1 MVAVGHSVDPARWQA
16 LLDEVMA
23 RIAGRFARVEPRRTA
38 RAFLLG
44 LLSQVERKNCWWL
57 AEHAGHQGPQ
67 AMQRLLR
74 KASWDADQ
82 IRDDVRD
89 LVIEAIGDPD
99 GVLIADETGFLKK
112 GTSSVGV
119 QRQYTGTAGR
129 IENSQVAVFLAYA
142 SSTGR
147 ALIDRRLY
155 LPACW
160 AQDKDRCTAAGVPE
174 QTAFAT
180 KPRLALDM
188 VTTAVTAGVPARWV
202 TADEVYGND
211 PAFRA
216 GVAALGLGYVLAVAC
231 DHQITITAT
240 IRVRVDQLAASLPTG
255 AWQRYSAGVGSKG
268 PRWYAWAWIDITD
281 RQHPG
286 QTLLIRRNTTTGE
299 LAFYRCW
306 SPAPTSLSTLVRV
319 AGTRWCVEESFQAAK
334 GQVGLDHYQVRGWTP
349 WHRFVTLAML
359 ALAILATLTA
369 AAAPAPDRDPHRYAG
384 QPGPIALT
392 TPEIRRLLN
401 VLLVKPIRGAAHLLH
416 WSNWRR
422 HHQAAARRAH
432 YRRRLA
438 T

>member
-1 MVAVGHSVDPARWQA
+1 
-16 LLDEVMA
+16 MA
-23 RIAGRFARVEPRRTA
+23 RIAGRFCRVEPRRTA

-44 LLSQVERKNCWWL
+44 LLSPLERKNCWWL
-57 AEHAGHQGPQ
+57 AEHAGLRGPQ

-74 KASWDADQ
+74 QAVWDADE
-82 IRDDVRD
+82 IRDDVRS
-89 LVIEAIGDPD
+89 LVTQAIGHPD

-142 SSTGR
+142 TAAGR

-155 LPACW
+155 LPISW
-160 AQDKDRCTAAGVPE
+160 TQDRDRCGAAGVPE
-174 QTAFAT
+174 QVTFAT

-188 VTTAVTAGVPARWV
+188 VTAAVAASVPARWV

-211 PAFRA
+211 PAFHA

-231 DHQITITAT
+231 DHQVTVTG
-240 IRVRVDQLAASLPTG
+240 RVKMRVDHLAATLPTA
-255 AWQRYSAGVGSKG
+255 AWQRYSAGAGSKG

-281 RQHPG
+281 SQHPG

-306 SPAPTSLSTLVRV
+306 SPTPTNLSTLVRV

-334 GQVGLDHYQVRGWTP
+334 GQVGLDHYQIRGWTP

-359 ALAILATLTA
+359 ALAILATLTT
-369 AAAPAPDRDPHRYAG
+369 AAAPAPDPDPHRYAR
-384 QPGPIALT
+384 QTDPITLT
-392 TPEIRRLLN
+392 IPEIRRLLN
-401 VLLVKPIRGAAHLLH
+401 VLLVKPVHDLAHLLH

-422 HHQAAARRAH
+422 HHQAAARQAH

>member
-1 MVAVGHSVDPARWQA
+1 M
-16 LLDEVMA
+16 E
-23 RIAGRFARVEPRRTA
+23 RIAGRFVRVEPRRTA
-38 RAFLLG
+38 RAFLMG
-44 LLSQVERKNCWWL
+44 LLSGIERKNCWWL
-57 AEHAGHQGPQ
+57 AEHAGHRGPQ

-74 KASWDADQ
+74 QAVWDADRV
-82 IRDDVRD
+82 RDDVRG
-89 LVIEAIGDPD
+89 LVVQTLGRPN

-112 GTSSVGV
+112 GTASVGV

-142 SSTGR
+142 SAAGR

-155 LPACW
+155 LPASW
-160 AQDKDRCTAAGVPE
+160 AQERDRCAAADVP
-174 QTAFAT
+174 TDLAFAT

-188 VTTAVTAGVPARWV
+188 VRDAVAAGVPAGWV

-231 DHQITITAT
+231 DHHVTLSQGA
-240 IRVRVDQLAASLPTG
+240 IRTRVDHLAATLPTA

-268 PRWYAWAWIDITD
+268 PRWYAWAWINLADTAGS
-281 RQHPG
+281 G

-306 SPAPTSLSTLVRV
+306 TPTPASLTMLVRV
-319 AGTRWCVEESFQAAK
+319 AGIRWCVEESFQAAK
-334 GQVGLDHYQVRGWTP
+334 GQVGLDHYQVRGWRP
-349 WHRFVTLAML
+349 WHRFITLAML

-369 AAAPAPDRDPHRYAG
+369 ATAPHADPDPHRYAR
-384 QPGPIALT
+384 QRTPIALT
-392 TPEIRRLLN
+392 TSEIRRLLN
-401 VLLVKPIRGAAHLLH
+401 AMITKPVHSLGHLLH

-422 HHQAAARRAH
+422 HHQASARRAH
-432 YRRRLA
+432 CRRRLA

>member
-1 MVAVGHSVDPARWQA
+1 
-16 LLDEVMA
+16 LDEVAA
-23 RIAGRFARVEPRRTA
+23 RIAGRFVRVEPRRTA
-38 RAFLLG
+38 RAFLMG
-44 LLSQVERKNCWWL
+44 LLSGIERKNCWWL
-57 AEHAGHQGPQ
+57 AEHAGHRGPQ

-74 KASWDADQ
+74 QASWDADQ

-89 LVIEAIGDPD
+89 LVVQTLGHPD
-99 GVLIADETGFLKK
+99 GVLIPDETGFLKK
-112 GTSSVGV
+112 GVCSVGV

-142 SSTGR
+142 TAAGR

-155 LPACW
+155 LPISW
-160 AQDKDRCTAAGVPE
+160 TQDRDRCGAAGVPE
-174 QTAFAT
+174 QVTFAT

-188 VTTAVTAGVPARWV
+188 VTATVAASVPARWV

-211 PAFRA
+211 PAFRT

-231 DHQITITAT
+231 DHQAAVTG
-240 IRVRVDQLAASLPTG
+240 RVKMRVDHLAATLPTA

-268 PRWYAWAWIDITD
+268 PRWYAWAWIDIAD
-281 RQHPG
+281 DMQPG

-306 SPAPTSLSTLVRV
+306 SPTPTSLSTLVRV

-334 GQVGLDHYQVRGWTP
+334 GQVGLDHYQIRGWTP

-369 AAAPAPDRDPHRYAG
+369 AAAPAPDLDPHRYAR
-384 QPGPIALT
+384 QPGPVALT
-392 TPEIRRLLN
+392 TSEIRRLLN
-401 VLLVKPIRGAAHLLH
+401 VLLVKPVHGLAHLLH

-422 HHQAAARRAH
+422 YHQATARRAH